1 MTFVKVQKSSS
12 YFKRFQVKYRR
23 RREGKTDYQARR
35 RLVLQ
40 DRTKYN
46 TPKYRLVVRVTNK
59 DVIAQIVKST
69 LTGDRVLQAAYS
81 HELKSYGIEFGLTNY
96 AACYCTGL
104 LLARRTLTHLQ
115 LHKAYAGAKEV
126 TGAYYNPESEP
137 RAEERRPFK
146 AILDAGL
153 ARTTTGARM
162 FGVLKG
168 AVDGGMN
175 VPHGIKRFPGYK
187 KKEEKL
193 DGALHRERIFWCA
206 CS

>member
-1 MTFVKVQKSSS
+1 M
-12 YFKRFQVKYRR
+12 
-23 RREGKTDYQARR
+23 
-35 RLVLQ
+35 
-40 DRTKYN
+40 
-46 TPKYRLVVRVTNK
+46 
-59 DVIAQIVKST
+59 
-69 LTGDRVLQAAYS
+69 
-81 HELKSYGIEFGLTNY
+81 
-96 AACYCTGL
+96 

-193 DGALHRERIFWCA
+193 DGALHRERIFGVHVA
-206 CS
+206 KYMKRLSKEDPVKYKQLFSQYIVKKITPNAIEDLYKAAHAAIRTNPMKKVETKPKQKSAEYKPKSYRKRPRTLKERKNIVRQKIQSLKKRLSARAKKAKK